1 MTDDTPS
8 WTAEAAAAMRA
19 LESLLPEE
27 ARLFEDK
34 FARRFLQPL
43 NRMLIG
49 ACQASPGLRN
59 AVERM
64 LDRKYPGAPADFIC
78 RTRYIDARLND
89 ELERG
94 LDRIVIFGAGYDMR
108 AIRLTRART
117 SSPWVIEID
126 HPATQRRKRAIA
138 RGLVH
143 PDLWSRT
150 AWVSHDLSR
159 PIDGSSALRAVAGG
173 RTRAFCVAEGLLSYL
188 PRKAVRGIFA
198 WIAATC
204 APDSGVVFMYG
215 DRELVEGRNLINES
229 VKKAGES
236 FASGWWP
243 DEMASECRGAGL
255 VVEEDLPEAELN
267 ERYLT
272 PPGRRLATIQGARI
286 ATAVVP

>member
-1 MTDDTPS
+1 MKDDTPS
-8 WTAEAAAAMRA
+8 WTAEAAAAIRA

-27 ARLFEDK
+27 TRLFEDE
-34 FARRFLQPL
+34 FARRFLQPA
-43 NRMLIG
+43 NRVLIV

-78 RTRYIDARLND
+78 RTRYIDACLND

-94 LDRIVIFGAGYDMR
+94 LDRIIVFGAGYDMR
-108 AIRLTRART
+108 AIRLTRGTR
-117 SSPWVIEID
+117 SPQVIEID

-138 RGLVH
+138 HDLVR

-159 PIDGSSALRAVAGG
+159 PINASAALRAVAAG
-173 RTRAFCVAEGLLSYL
+173 RARAFCVAEGLLSYL
-188 PRKAVRGIFA
+188 PREAVRGIFA
-198 WIAATC
+198 WIAATS
-204 APDSGVVFMYG
+204 APGSRVVFTYA
-215 DRELVEGRNLINES
+215 DRELVEGRNVINER
-229 VKKAGES
+229 VKKAGEN
-236 FASGWWP
+236 FTSGWRP
-243 DEMASECRGAGL
+243 DEMADECRGAGL

-272 PPGRRLATIQGARI
+272 PRGRRLATMQGARI